1 VDSMEIIRTA
11 RRRGQR
17 PETYDPSQ
25 LVADVRMLLRERGLH
40 PDASGHGGMA
50 AGAAGM
56 LLRAFGILPAC
67 DERAIDRLNA
77 PDPEER

>member
-1 VDSMEIIRTA
+1 VDSREIIRTA
-11 RRRGQR
+11 RLRGER
-17 PETYDPSQ
+17 PETYDPGQ
-25 LVADVRMLLRERGLH
+25 LVAEVRMLLRERGLH
-40 PDASGHGGMA
+40 PDPAGHGGMA

-77 PDPEER
+77 PDPEQR